1 MIFYVIHFDLVKRDD
16 RFYLVGKIENNRTEE
31 YYLDANNW
39 DDAEIKAKELYPY
52 IKEKHPG
59 KVIAID

>member
-1 MIFYVIHFDLVKRDD
+1 MVFYVIHFDLVKRDD
-16 RFYLVGKIENNRTEE
+16 RFYLIGKIENNRTEE

-39 DDAEIKAKELYPY
+39 EDAEIKAKELYPY
-52 IKEKHPG
+52 LKKKHPD